1 MRCNEV
7 VKKWLNIANGTI
19 VVFDSYYLDTEGR
32 KFATTEKKPFIAAVQ
47 PTRFPLITAH
57 LKDLPLNKENW
68 NECWV
73 AAFNETSGELL
84 VKCKDPDQQTETKY
98 CLTNAFKRTQH
109 RKNQTRLK
117 SIPGYSVYGQSFN
130 VCDRFNRAL
139 NHRKWPH
146 KCGGN
151 GKEGEL
157 GQHHSFALAVAAEN
171 IFNLYHCVNKI
182 DHLSTSF
189 EDFFVKL
196 ADDIAIY
203 ASTLPKDGKYF

>member
-1 MRCNEV
+1 M
-7 VKKWLNIANGTI
+7 
-19 VVFDSYYLDTEGR
+19 
-32 KFATTEKKPFIAAVQ
+32 
-47 PTRFPLITAH
+47 
-57 LKDLPLNKENW
+57 
-68 NECWV
+68 
-73 AAFNETSGELL
+73 
-84 VKCKDPDQQTETKY
+84 
-98 CLTNAFKRTQH
+98 
-109 RKNQTRLK
+109 
-117 SIPGYSVYGQSFN
+117 YGQSFN